1 MTGIKK
7 KGCQTR
13 CTDEAHDLRVG
24 MVLLLLVAISK
35 DDLRWMLECIAGI
48 IISTAP
54 ILLKRFFKIGL
65 PGIIDFMIAFALF
78 LHVGMGGLFDVYY
91 PIPDFDIVTHFV
103 SSVLIAFL
111 ALNAIYLL
119 DKHWDGLFIHVY
131 AMAFAV
137 VVITMASGVVW
148 EFAEWVAGMLL
159 GMDFQLCLEDTMMDL
174 LVDTIGGT
182 AMAMVGINL
191 VKEGKLHEMTEDLG
205 RLTVSYINRKKK
217 L

>member
-7 KGCQTR
+7 QGCQTR
-13 CTDEAHDLRVG
+13 WTYVAHVLRVG

-65 PGIIDFMIAFALF
+65 PGIIDFMIAFALC